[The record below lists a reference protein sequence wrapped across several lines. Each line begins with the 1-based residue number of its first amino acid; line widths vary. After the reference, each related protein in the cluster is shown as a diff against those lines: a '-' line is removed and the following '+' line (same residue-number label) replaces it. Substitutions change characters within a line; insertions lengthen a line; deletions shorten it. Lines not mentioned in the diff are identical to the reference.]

1 MANFD
6 KIQARLDQYS
16 ATLDQLKQLFMSD
29 GKIDA
34 AEQKVID
41 DIEAS
46 MQRLG
51 ERIGSA
57 TAAATTAAEAATAT
71 TSEETNST
79 ETAAPSA
86 SSISGSVGKGGAN
99 KAEDVKLVQEFLKQK
114 GQNVAVDGDCGPKT
128 IAAIKAFQQATFGWQ
143 DGRIDPGGKSWSAL
157 SGSASV
163 TTASEASSSSENSSA
178 ADAAAEEE
186 AAPTG
191 EPVAIKDLQGS
202 VGQGGKNNP
211 DDVKVVQTLLREEFD
226 YKVDISGTCDNKTIT
241 AISNFQAT
249 KLGVSKPDGRVDPGG
264 KSWKGL
270 NGEGLQEAAI
280 PGPMNKPNWIKIAES
295 ELGVTEIPGAEDNP
309 RVIEYHSTTGGF
321 RDDETPWC
329 ASFVNWVMNKAG
341 QGGTGSAAAMS
352 WAKYGKKVDQPA
364 YGAIAVLS
372 YGGGKGHVGFVV
384 GKKGS
389 NVLLLGGNQSNMV
402 KISAFGTS
410 KIHAYVFPN
419 NFEIPE
425 NYYTFG
431 EAEGDFETTDFS
443 QTR

>member
-6 KIQARLDQYS
+6 KIQARLNQYS
-16 ATLDQLKQLFMSD
+16 ATLDQLKSLFMSD

-57 TAAATTAAEAATAT
+57 TAAATTAAETAT
-71 TSEETNST
+71 
-79 ETAAPSA
+79 PSA
-86 SSISGSVGKGGAN
+86 SSISGSVGKGGEN
-99 KAEDVKLVQEFLKQK
+99 KAADVKLVQELLKKK

-128 IAAIKAFQQATFGWQ
+128 IAAIKAFQQAEFGWQ
-143 DGRIDPGGKSWSAL
+143 DGRIDPAGKSWKAL
-157 SGSASV
+157 SSSG
-163 TTASEASSSSENSSA
+163 SSSNASDSSS
-178 ADAAAEEE
+178 ADAATTEETTL
-186 AAPTG
+186 TG
-191 EPVAIKDLQGS
+191 NPVPIKDLQGS

-264 KSWKGL
+264 RSWKGL

-352 WAKYGKKVDQPA
+352 WAKYGKKVDQAA

-410 KIHAYVFPN
+410 KIHAYVFPK
-419 NFEIPE
+419 NFEVPE

>member
-6 KIQARLDQYS
+6 KIQARLEQYNT
-16 ATLDQLKQLFMSD
+16 TLDQLKELFMSD

-34 AEQKVID
+34 QEQEQINQ
-41 DIEAS
+41 IEAAIS
-46 MQRLG
+46 RLG

-57 TAAATTAAEAATAT
+57 TAAATTAAE
-71 TSEETNST
+71 
-79 ETAAPSA
+79 TAAETGSETPAAETPTPTA
-86 SSISGSVGKGGAN
+86 SSISGSVGKGGDN
-99 KAEDVKLVQEFLKQK
+99 KEADVKLVQELLKQK
-114 GQNVAVDGDCGPKT
+114 GQNVSVDGDCGPKT
-128 IAAIKAFQQATFGWQ
+128 IAAIKAFQQAEFGWQ
-143 DGRIDPGGKSWSAL
+143 DGRIDLGGKSWGVL
-157 SGSASV
+157 SGGSS
-163 TTASEASSSSENSSA
+163 SSSSEDSSSSDSSS
-178 ADAAAEEE
+178 ADAAATTEE

-191 EPVAIKDLQGS
+191 DPVPIKDLQGS

-280 PGPMNKPNWIKIAES
+280 PGPMNKPNWIKVAES

-341 QGGTGSAAAMS
+341 QGGTGSAMAMS
-352 WAKYGKKVDQPA
+352 WAKYGKKVDKPA

-384 GKKGS
+384 GKKGG

-402 KISAFGTS
+402 KISAFSTS

-419 NFEIPE
+419 NFEVPE